1 MSAAGPS
8 AEETARAQL
17 ELDIWT
23 PASVRLLLKEA
34 RELAPVLRKEYE
46 ELLKRKKV
54 RFEDGTFPG
63 DVSEQEGHEQKPEAA
78 ASCEGRKRA
87 REEGSQE
94 AGAGESDAAK
104 RARRMARF
112 GALAEPPPKPP
123 AGCRATPIRRETA
136 APPQFDYPRAPATRV
151 HCYAGGAAEQQ
162 TAPRGQHQHGS
173 SFAGHLHA
181 PFAPFR
187 TPQQGKR
194 YLAPVAA
201 PSGSRAGGG
210 SDAEAKRRRMQR
222 FGTAR

>member
-112 GALAEPPPKPP
+112 GALGEPQPTAPTGRGTAP
-123 AGCRATPIRRETA
+123 ARRETA
-136 APPQFDYPRAPATRV
+136 VPFQFDPPRAPVPRTPL
-151 HCYAGGAAEQQ
+151 YAGVAPQQAVPRRRKRRHNNGSGCLDAPAAPQPAQ
-162 TAPRGQHQHGS
+162 PPLR
-173 SFAGHLHA
+173 HLA
-181 PFAPFR
+181 PF
-187 TPQQGKR
+187 GG
-194 YLAPVAA
+194 
-201 PSGSRAGGG
+201 PSGGG

>member
-112 GALAEPPPKPP
+112 GALQEPLPTAPTGRGTAP
-123 AGCRATPIRRETA
+123 ARRETA
-136 APPQFDYPRAPATRV
+136 VPFQFDPPRAPVPRTPSFSGAPCERAARRKRQHVDTRPALA
-151 HCYAGGAAEQQ
+151 H
-162 TAPRGQHQHGS
+162 PPLR
-173 SFAGHLHA
+173 HLA
-181 PFAPFR
+181 PF
-187 TPQQGKR
+187 GG
-194 YLAPVAA
+194 
-201 PSGSRAGGG
+201 PSGGG